1 MRSARPLVP
10 GPPSPREAGL
20 GRGAALALSALAIF
34 LGAGCAGFTAG
45 RGDEPDL
52 SVFELQARLAARA
65 SSLVGQQG
73 DFRFGGERFPADC
86 TGFVEAVYQ
95 AEGVPLRSLMRRSAP
110 EERTGVDA
118 AWRTVSEYG
127 TILPR
132 GEWPAPGDLVFWH
145 DTYDRN
151 GNGRADDG
159 LTHVGIV
166 LYVVDR
172 TVVFI
177 HRGGKAVARGAM
189 DPRRPDEGTVEGLVV
204 NSPIRKRDPRLEG
217 VPVLAG
223 ALFAGY
229 GRIDPRQLPRAL
241 DVAAR

>member
-1 MRSARPLVP
+1 
-10 GPPSPREAGL
+10 
-20 GRGAALALSALAIF
+20 
-34 LGAGCAGFTAG
+34 
-45 RGDEPDL
+45 
-52 SVFELQARLAARA
+52 VFELQARLAARA
-65 SSLVGQQG
+65 SSLVGHPG
-73 DFRFGGERFPADC
+73 DFRFGGERFPPDC

-95 AEGVPLRSLMRRSAP
+95 AEGVPLRALMHRSAP
-110 EERTGVDA
+110 DERTGVDA

-127 TILPR
+127 TILAR

-151 GNGRADDG
+151 RNGRADDG

-172 TVVFI
+172 TVVFV

-189 DPRRPDEGTVEGLVV
+189 DPRRPGEATVDGEVV
-204 NSPIRKRDPRLEG
+204 NSPIRKRDARLES

-229 GRIDPRQLPRAL
+229 GRVDPRRLPPRADL
-241 DVAAR
+241 AAR